1 MSKKCV
7 QPKIT
12 EREQAAIDFATQAHE
27 GQKRKSGE
35 PYIIHPLAVM
45 NILREWGMDE
55 DTVIAGVLH
64 DTVEDTGVTLDEIK
78 EKFGETVAF
87 LVDGVTKLGKARQGM
102 RDIDT
107 YLPATKDNLLR
118 LLIATG
124 ADIRV
129 LIIKLAD
136 RLHNLRTLSALPPEK
151 QKKIGKESL
160 EIFSPLA
167 N

>member
-107 YLPATKDNLLR
+107 YLPATKDNL
-118 LLIATG
+118 
-124 ADIRV
+124 
-129 LIIKLAD
+129 
-136 RLHNLRTLSALPPEK
+136 
-151 QKKIGKESL
+151 
-160 EIFSPLA
+160 
-167 N
+167 